1 MDFIFFS
8 RRGLNGR
15 SVRARTRAHAPV
27 RSLGQ
32 TENQWGVRQM
42 LPLKKRKEKPSCSP
56 PSAGRAAPVLIYAKK
71 KKTSRGGQSAGER
84 LTASVNRLQVDAAR
98 ADRAKETSG
107 RAALKDLIRSSD
119 YEPRCLRNMQGKQME
134 QSFPL
139 IRRVV
144 GDYWLLINFDSR
156 HRS

>member
-1 MDFIFFS
+1 M
-8 RRGLNGR
+8 
-15 SVRARTRAHAPV
+15 
-27 RSLGQ
+27 
-32 TENQWGVRQM
+32 
-42 LPLKKRKEKPSCSP
+42 
-56 PSAGRAAPVLIYAKK
+56 SA
-71 KKTSRGGQSAGER
+71 Q
-84 LTASVNRLQVDAAR
+84 
-98 ADRAKETSG
+98 ADRAKERSG

-156 HRS
+156 LLS